1 MFRKISLT
9 AATLACALV
18 APVTQFTAA
27 SASTAPAPGAVA
39 VKGQSIQQIK
49 VDLARELPRAVA
61 DGVARKALFRALAT
75 AGQANLLTVFGT
87 SASVSGD
94 RFAAYAAKADRA
106 VKQLKGLDR
115 MTGSS
120 LRIRLAN
127 PETAGK
133 LAAGVRP
140 LFAAT
145 PSDERATALVAYDLN
160 GQARRVDL
168 TTRPDVPLLVVELDI
183 DNVIPAAVTT
193 VSTELRQRGLG
204 SAVLR
209 AQQRP
214 LVANPAGGL
223 PPTASKIVT
232 KMDTIRLNDD
242 EEPWISGRAEIY
254 AFVLGQGQDGQ
265 ARADVVEMP
274 YLDYDG
280 TTYYPGQGI
289 IDWPN
294 FRWNA
299 VDFLIMEHDDNI
311 NYRDL
316 AKAVAAAIATLADG
330 AQYIPLINAVLD
342 ALPDSW
348 LTNDDD
354 YVDSYYMLS
363 RTSAGSLPGA
373 ANNALMSIRP
383 VVVTT

>member
-9 AATLACALV
+9 AATLACALI
-18 APVTQFTAA
+18 APATQFTAA

-75 AGQANLLTVFGT
+75 SGQADLLTVFGT

-193 VSTELRQRGLG
+193 VSTELRQRG
-204 SAVLR
+204 
-209 AQQRP
+209 Q
-214 LVANPAGGL
+214 
-223 PPTASKIVT
+223 
-232 KMDTIRLNDD
+232 
-242 EEPWISGRAEIY
+242 EPWISGRAEIY